1 MKLGFEFFGCVEH
14 DSLFTEAFPDKVLVQ
29 LAPRAN
35 PYQTPAREPRLHCR
49 QSLTSLSPW
58 LSVIPRHHPI
68 TIAPTP
74 RFPYPS
80 FASIRKLDHAGLTG
94 ATPCRSIC
102 KDPNPTHQ
110 IGISSPASPRD
121 SNTGGCTLRLAAPAA
136 SYPPLSYWA
145 RPRGGAAAWRGF
157 VFMPLKDIVDYV
169 YSVYFYVVPN
179 QADAPIECAVVREPW
194 RDDADSPPAPRAS
207 AELARRVLGSKGGQ
221 WGQIKGFGF
230 EPQGVLKTPWGRGK
244 WGVLPER
251 PGVIFADFGGGK
263 HELLFDAWPA
273 FVSTRCSDGEIVKGK
288 LLV

>member
-121 SNTGGCTLRLAAPAA
+121 SNTGGCTLRLLHIQIIQARSQFQLTVHIGVVAVDARAPACA
-136 SYPPLSYWA
+136 
-145 RPRGGAAAWRGF
+145 
-157 VFMPLKDIVDYV
+157 D
-169 YSVYFYVVPN
+169 VPTLVC
-179 QADAPIECAVVREPW
+179 IGE
-194 RDDADSPPAPRAS
+194 AS
-207 AELARRVLGSKGGQ
+207 A
-221 WGQIKGFGF
+221 
-230 EPQGVLKTPWGRGK
+230 
-244 WGVLPER
+244 
-251 PGVIFADFGGGK
+251 
-263 HELLFDAWPA
+263 
-273 FVSTRCSDGEIVKGK
+273 
-288 LLV
+288 